1 MDLFVKD
8 KYYNIDS
15 KRDLDVCL
23 KENGF
28 NYDELES
35 MMLSYHAAN
44 RVHGVEGLIGDDL
57 YEVQHAI
64 NSELSDL
71 ENEIKNLNGSSCK
84 GNTRADI
91 ANRLDYIYANLMDLN
106 LSCQVY
112 DRDTLEGAL
121 YGTGH
126 SCLSC

>member
-35 MMLSYHAAN
+35 MMLFNYHNTNYAT
-44 RVHGVEGLIGDDL
+44 GVEGLIGDDL
-57 YEVQHAI
+57 YQVQHAI

-71 ENEIKNLNGSSCK
+71 ENEIKNLK
-84 GNTRADI
+84 VVRARTTLVRTLQID
-91 ANRLDYIYANLMDLN
+91 LMIFTIILW
-106 LSCQVY
+106 
-112 DRDTLEGAL
+112 T
-121 YGTGH
+121 
-126 SCLSC
+126 

>member
-8 KYYNIDS
+8 KYYNINS

-35 MMLSYHAAN
+35 VMLSYHEARYAT
-44 RVHGVEGLIGDDL
+44 GVEGLIGDDL

-71 ENEIKNLNGSSCK
+71 ENEIKNLNGRSCK

-91 ANRLDYIYANLMDLN
+91 AIRLSDIYANLMDLN

-112 DRDTLEGAL
+112 DRDTL
-121 YGTGH
+121 
-126 SCLSC
+126 

>member
-28 NYDELES
+28 NYDELEN
-35 MMLSYHAAN
+35 MILSYHTADY
-44 RVHGVEGLIGDDL
+44 VHGVEGLIGDDL

-71 ENEIKNLNGSSCK
+71 ENEIKNLNGRSCK

-91 ANRLDYIYANLMDLN
+91 ANRLSDIYANLMDLN

-112 DRDTLEGAL
+112 DSDTL
-121 YGTGH
+121 
-126 SCLSC
+126 

>member
-28 NYDELES
+28 NYDELEN
-35 MMLSYHAAN
+35 MILSYHAADY
-44 RVHGVEGLIGDDL
+44 VHDVEGLFGDDL
-57 YEVQHAI
+57 YEIQNAI

-71 ENEIKNLNGSSCK
+71 NDEINNLNARSCK

-91 ANRLDYIYANLMDLN
+91 ANRLSDIYANIMDLN
-106 LSCQVY
+106 CACQVY
-112 DRDTLEGAL
+112 DRDML
-121 YGTGH
+121 
-126 SCLSC
+126 

>member
-35 MMLSYHAAN
+35 VMLSQYAT
-44 RVHGVEGLIGDDL
+44 GVEGLIGDDL

-71 ENEIKNLNGSSCK
+71 ENEIKNLNGRSCK
-84 GNTRADI
+84 NNTRADI
-91 ANRLDYIYANLMDLN
+91 ANRLSDIYANLMDLN

-112 DRDTLEGAL
+112 DRDTL
-121 YGTGH
+121 
-126 SCLSC
+126 

>member
-8 KYYNIDS
+8 KYYNINS

-28 NYDELES
+28 NYDELEY
-35 MMLSYHAAN
+35 MVLSYHEAKYAT
-44 RVHGVEGLIGDDL
+44 GVEGLIGDDL

-71 ENEIKNLNGSSCK
+71 ADEINNLNGRSCK
-84 GNTRADI
+84 NNTRADI
-91 ANRLDYIYANLMDLN
+91 ANRLRDIYSNLMDLN

-112 DRDTLEGAL
+112 DRDTL
-121 YGTGH
+121 
-126 SCLSC
+126 

>member
-28 NYDELES
+28 NYDELENVI
-35 MMLSYHAAN
+35 LSYHAADYA
-44 RVHGVEGLIGDDL
+44 HGVEGLICDDL
-57 YEVQHAI
+57 YETQHAI

-71 ENEIKNLNGSSCK
+71 ENEIKNLNGRSCK
-84 GNTRADI
+84 NNTRADI
-91 ANRLDYIYANLMDLN
+91 ANRLSDIYANLMDLN

-112 DRDTLEGAL
+112 DRDTL
-121 YGTGH
+121 
-126 SCLSC
+126 

>member
-35 MMLSYHAAN
+35 MMLFNYHNTNYAT
-44 RVHGVEGLIGDDL
+44 GVEGLP
-57 YEVQHAI
+57 
-64 NSELSDL
+64 S
-71 ENEIKNLNGSSCK
+71 
-84 GNTRADI
+84 
-91 ANRLDYIYANLMDLN
+91 
-106 LSCQVY
+106 
-112 DRDTLEGAL
+112 
-121 YGTGH
+121 
-126 SCLSC
+126 

>member
-35 MMLSYHAAN
+35 MMLLT
-44 RVHGVEGLIGDDL
+44 GVEGLIGDDL

-71 ENEIKNLNGSSCK
+71 KNEIKNLNGRSCK
-84 GNTRADI
+84 NNTRADI
-91 ANRLDYIYANLMDLN
+91 ANRLSDIYANLMDLN

-112 DRDTLEGAL
+112 DRDTL
-121 YGTGH
+121 
-126 SCLSC
+126 

>member
-35 MMLSYHAAN
+35 VMLSYHEAQHAT
-44 RVHGVEGLIGDDL
+44 GVEGLIGDDL

-71 ENEIKNLNGSSCK
+71 ENEIKNLNGRSCK
-84 GNTRADI
+84 NNTRADI
-91 ANRLDYIYANLMDLN
+91 ASRLSDIYVNLMDLN

-112 DRDTLEGAL
+112 DSDTL
-121 YGTGH
+121 
-126 SCLSC
+126 

>member
-8 KYYNIDS
+8 KYYNIGS

-35 MMLSYHAAN
+35 VMLFYHEPQYAT
-44 RVHGVEGLIGDDL
+44 GVEGLIGDDL

-71 ENEIKNLNGSSCK
+71 ENEIKNLNGHSCK

-91 ANRLDYIYANLMDLN
+91 ADRLSDIYANLMDLN
-106 LSCQVY
+106 LACQVY
-112 DRDTLEGAL
+112 DRDTL
-121 YGTGH
+121 
-126 SCLSC
+126 

>member
-35 MMLSYHAAN
+35 VMLSYHEAQYAT
-44 RVHGVEGLIGDDL
+44 GVEGLIGDDL

-71 ENEIKNLNGSSCK
+71 ENEIKNLNGRSCK

-91 ANRLDYIYANLMDLN
+91 AIRLSDIYANIMDLN
-106 LSCQVY
+106 CACQVY
-112 DRDTLEGAL
+112 DRDTL
-121 YGTGH
+121 
-126 SCLSC
+126 

>member
-35 MMLSYHAAN
+35 VMLSYHEA
-44 RVHGVEGLIGDDL
+44 RYTTGVEGLIGDDL

-71 ENEIKNLNGSSCK
+71 ENEIKNLNGRSCK

-91 ANRLDYIYANLMDLN
+91 ANRLSYIYANIMDLN

-112 DRDTLEGAL
+112 DRDTL
-121 YGTGH
+121 
-126 SCLSC
+126 

>member
-35 MMLSYHAAN
+35 MMLSYHEAHYVN
-44 RVHGVEGLIGDDL
+44 GVEGLIGDDL
-57 YEVQHAI
+57 YEVQYAI

-71 ENEIKNLNGSSCK
+71 ENEIKNLNGRSCK
-84 GNTRADI
+84 NNTRADI
-91 ANRLDYIYANLMDLN
+91 AIRLSDIYANLMDLN

-112 DRDTLEGAL
+112 DRDTL
-121 YGTGH
+121 
-126 SCLSC
+126 

>member
-35 MMLSYHAAN
+35 VMLSYHESQYAT
-44 RVHGVEGLIGDDL
+44 GVEGLIGDDL

-71 ENEIKNLNGSSCK
+71 NDEINNLNARSCK

-91 ANRLDYIYANLMDLN
+91 ANRLGYIYSNIMDLN
-106 LSCQVY
+106 CASQVY
-112 DRDTLEGAL
+112 DRDTL
-121 YGTGH
+121 
-126 SCLSC
+126 

>member
-35 MMLSYHAAN
+35 MMLFNYHNTNYAT
-44 RVHGVEGLIGDDL
+44 GVEGLIGDDL

-71 ENEIKNLNGSSCK
+71 ENEIKNLNGRSCK
-84 GNTRADI
+84 NNTRADI
-91 ANRLDYIYANLMDLN
+91 ANRLSDIYANLMDLN

-112 DRDTLEGAL
+112 DRDTM
-121 YGTGH
+121 
-126 SCLSC
+126 

>member
-35 MMLSYHAAN
+35 MMLSYHAADY
-44 RVHGVEGLIGDDL
+44 VHGVEGLFGDDL
-57 YEVQHAI
+57 YEIQHAI

-71 ENEIKNLNGSSCK
+71 ENEIKNLNSRSCK
-84 GNTRADI
+84 GNTRAYI
-91 ANRLDYIYANLMDLN
+91 ANRLSDIYANIMDLN
-106 LSCQVY
+106 CASQVY
-112 DRDTLEGAL
+112 DRDML
-121 YGTGH
+121 
-126 SCLSC
+126 

>member
-8 KYYNIDS
+8 KYYSIDS

-35 MMLSYHAAN
+35 VMLSYREAQYAT
-44 RVHGVEGLIGDDL
+44 GVEGLIGDDL

-71 ENEIKNLNGSSCK
+71 ENEIKNLNGRSCK

-91 ANRLDYIYANLMDLN
+91 AIRLSDIYANLMDLN

-112 DRDTLEGAL
+112 DRDTL
-121 YGTGH
+121 
-126 SCLSC
+126 

>member
-35 MMLSYHAAN
+35 VMLSYHEAQY
-44 RVHGVEGLIGDDL
+44 GLIGDDL

-71 ENEIKNLNGSSCK
+71 ENEIKNLNGRSCK
-84 GNTRADI
+84 NNTRADI
-91 ANRLDYIYANLMDLN
+91 ANRLSDIYANLMDLN

-112 DRDTLEGAL
+112 DMDTL
-121 YGTGH
+121 
-126 SCLSC
+126 

>member
-28 NYDELES
+28 NYDELENVI
-35 MMLSYHAAN
+35 LSYHAADYA
-44 RVHGVEGLIGDDL
+44 HGVEGLIGDDI
-57 YEVQHAI
+57 YETQHAI

-71 ENEIKNLNGSSCK
+71 ENEIKNLNGRSCK
-84 GNTRADI
+84 NNTRADI
-91 ANRLDYIYANLMDLN
+91 ANRLSDIYANLMDLN

-112 DRDTLEGAL
+112 DRDTL
-121 YGTGH
+121 
-126 SCLSC
+126 

>member
-8 KYYNIDS
+8 KYYSIDS

-35 MMLSYHAAN
+35 VMLSYHEAQYAI
-44 RVHGVEGLIGDDL
+44 GVEGLIGDDL

-64 NSELSDL
+64 SSELSDL
-71 ENEIKNLNGSSCK
+71 ENEIKNLNGRSCK
-84 GNTRADI
+84 NNTRADI
-91 ANRLDYIYANLMDLN
+91 AIRLSDIYANLMDLN

-112 DRDTLEGAL
+112 DRDTL
-121 YGTGH
+121 
-126 SCLSC
+126 

>member
-28 NYDELES
+28 SYDELES
-35 MMLSYHAAN
+35 VMLSYH
-44 RVHGVEGLIGDDL
+44 VHGVEGLFGDDL
-57 YEVQHAI
+57 YEIQHAI

-71 ENEIKNLNGSSCK
+71 ENEIKNLNSHSCK

-91 ANRLDYIYANLMDLN
+91 ANRLSDIYANIMDLN
-106 LSCQVY
+106 CASQVY
-112 DRDTLEGAL
+112 DRDTL
-121 YGTGH
+121 
-126 SCLSC
+126 

>member
-28 NYDELES
+28 NYDKLES
-35 MMLSYHAAN
+35 VMLSYHKAQY
-44 RVHGVEGLIGDDL
+44 VTGVEGLIGYDL

-64 NSELSDL
+64 NSELS
-71 ENEIKNLNGSSCK
+71 
-84 GNTRADI
+84 
-91 ANRLDYIYANLMDLN
+91 
-106 LSCQVY
+106 
-112 DRDTLEGAL
+112 
-121 YGTGH
+121 
-126 SCLSC
+126 

>member
-35 MMLSYHAAN
+35 TMLSYYHNTNYAT
-44 RVHGVEGLIGDDL
+44 GVEGLIGDDL
-57 YEVQHAI
+57 YEV
-64 NSELSDL
+64 
-71 ENEIKNLNGSSCK
+71 
-84 GNTRADI
+84 
-91 ANRLDYIYANLMDLN
+91 
-106 LSCQVY
+106 
-112 DRDTLEGAL
+112 
-121 YGTGH
+121 
-126 SCLSC
+126 